1 MDFDLQNDR
10 LSAVP
15 RRLEH
20 PYDNV
25 PVLDWWK
32 YDYDH
37 VFVVLNPFFR
47 VPGYTPETASFGPMR
62 VAMDP
67 ETLMEQIEEG
77 AMPEPVNPAPE
88 GFEDLIKQTGKAVAW
103 SDVAFA
109 VDAPDFER
117 FARTVWLQVI
127 GGEIP
132 EADQPL
138 AERLAEYCAR
148 TGLYHP
154 EEDLLPAAMEPAL
167 GRYLEA
173 LGHDTVTL
181 WSEWR
186 EISRGC
192 PVGAFGGENP
202 ATALPGEKLTA
213 VAAPGLLLSWGF
225 DDIAGLL
232 ALTEAQ
238 RARVNPAD
246 HFEGFWA
253 GAGTTSLVFAP
264 EGAPP
269 PSRRN

>member
-1 MDFDLQNDR
+1 MDFDLQNDT
-10 LSAVP
+10 LSPVP

-37 VFVVLNPFFR
+37 VFVVLNPFYR
-47 VPGYTPETASFGPMR
+47 VPGYTPETASFGPLR
-62 VAMDP
+62 VSMDP

-77 AMPEPVNPAPE
+77 GMPEPLNPAPE
-88 GFEDLIKQTGKAVAW
+88 GFEDLIKQTGEAVAW

-109 VDAPDFER
+109 IGATDFDR
-117 FARTVWLQVI
+117 FARTVWLQAI

-132 EADQPL
+132 EADQDL
-138 AERLAEYCAR
+138 AARLAEYCER

-154 EEDLLPAAMEPAL
+154 EEDLLPAAMEPVL
-167 GRYLEA
+167 GRYLAA
-173 LGHDTVTL
+173 LGQTDVML

-186 EISRGC
+186 DVSRLA
-192 PVGAFGGENP
+192 PLDTFARENP
-202 ATALPGEKLTA
+202 ASGLPGEKLSA
-213 VAAPGLLLSWGF
+213 VAAPGLLLSWGY

-232 ALTEAQ
+232 ALTDAQ
-238 RARVNPAD
+238 RARANPAD
-246 HFEGFWA
+246 YFEGYWA
-253 GAGTTSLVFAP
+253 GAETTSLVFAP